1 MIDTVFYKMFLPGC
15 AFDLTNQ
22 EKSIDY
28 STEESEIDDGKY
40 WGHPDDHK
48 RGAFDIFDN
57 FDDKN

>member
-1 MIDTVFYKMFLPGC
+1 MFLPGC